1 MSFTLSYINYN
12 IQSPKKIL
20 FYKRIIHRVLYSIYF
35 LRSKLNKFSDKSGI
49 QFFGCMRNGR
59 CIRQTTQIR
68 STEKRLNKQIHISS
82 AVTLPYKTPKEAE
95 LFMIPLTFTS
105 ELLLLTYFVRKVYQ
119 STTTISWHE
128 LARSNIF

>member
-1 MSFTLSYINYN
+1 MTSLVNATPFLGYFSFFARIRHKVSSSLFYALFNFHSYSFCCNFMGCIFYDMRSKYLINKKGFKMSFTLSYINYN

-59 CIRQTTQIR
+59 CIRQTT
-68 STEKRLNKQIHISS
+68 
-82 AVTLPYKTPKEAE
+82 
-95 LFMIPLTFTS
+95 
-105 ELLLLTYFVRKVYQ
+105 
-119 STTTISWHE
+119 
-128 LARSNIF
+128 